1 LDGTNHSVTCVG
13 LTRSNETH
21 AAARVIGHQPLR
33 QFLVPAPGGR
43 WQVLEAAYDP
53 VTNEWFNVYGTED
66 RQPGEWGHW
75 TGRGMNWNSMCAGC
89 HNTRFRKNY
98 DAATDS
104 YRTVMAE
111 PAVGCEACHGPLQA
125 HLDWQARFGASGR
138 PDPTVPRLDR
148 ALVLDYCGFCHARRT
163 DLTGDF
169 KPGDRFGEHH
179 DLVIP
184 DTTDTYYPDG
194 QVRDEDFEYA
204 AFLGSR
210 MHTNDVHCLDCH
222 EPHSAKTRLPGNWL
236 CLRCHN
242 GGHPNAPV
250 IQPVEHAHHKVRGFG
265 ADGQAIDFDLTSYN
279 PRSITETGG
288 ECVNCHLP
296 QTVYMQRHRRHD
308 HGLTSP
314 DPLLTRQFGIPNA
327 CNRCHLDKT
336 VDWSVEWCDKW
347 YGTRMDRP
355 ARARTQWIARARAG
369 DTAARGPLVSLLEG
383 NDSPYWKAVAARL
396 LVRWARDPAV
406 TAALLRSTAHPDP
419 LVRVSAAR
427 ALTPLMDLPDAP
439 AGLRLR
445 RLLEDQVR
453 AVRIAA
459 AAALGPQI
467 TTNSAA
473 ARDDRYFLELNADQ
487 PGGQMQLGAVAF
499 AAGQWESARA
509 HYAQAVKWDP
519 NSAPIRHELAVVLSR
534 LGRPREA
541 VTELQTACR
550 LEPKQAEFPFKL
562 GLAWNEAGDLD
573 RAAAAL
579 AQAVALDPGH
589 ARAWYNLGLARN
601 SLGHPDEALEA
612 LVRAESVAPDD
623 PSIPYARGT
632 ILARLGRRAEA
643 RDAVRRALEV
653 QRDFTAAQQLLEHL
667 K

>member
-1 LDGTNHSVTCVG
+1 MHYRESVGRAVTSAPHPSVLAVSCGALGTVHPTCCVSSMLQTSQYAVVLGLLCVLDLFPARTWPALPAPAHVSERPVYAAYAGSENCRRCHEEAYTLWAGSNHRFAERPLQADRDRAAFAPARAFKHGSQQTQVRLDGTNHSVTCVG

-445 RLLEDQVR
+445 RLL
-453 AVRIAA
+453 
-459 AAALGPQI
+459 
-467 TTNSAA
+467 
-473 ARDDRYFLELNADQ
+473 
-487 PGGQMQLGAVAF
+487 
-499 AAGQWESARA
+499 
-509 HYAQAVKWDP
+509 
-519 NSAPIRHELAVVLSR
+519 
-534 LGRPREA
+534 
-541 VTELQTACR
+541 
-550 LEPKQAEFPFKL
+550 
-562 GLAWNEAGDLD
+562 
-573 RAAAAL
+573 
-579 AQAVALDPGH
+579 
-589 ARAWYNLGLARN
+589 
-601 SLGHPDEALEA
+601 
-612 LVRAESVAPDD
+612 
-623 PSIPYARGT
+623 
-632 ILARLGRRAEA
+632 
-643 RDAVRRALEV
+643 
-653 QRDFTAAQQLLEHL
+653 
-667 K
+667 